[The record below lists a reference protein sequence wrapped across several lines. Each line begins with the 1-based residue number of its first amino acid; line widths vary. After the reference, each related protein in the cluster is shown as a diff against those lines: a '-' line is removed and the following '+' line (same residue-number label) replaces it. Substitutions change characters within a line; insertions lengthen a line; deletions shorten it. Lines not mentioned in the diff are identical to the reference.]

1 MSRPFRR
8 ALWPRPARGLLSLA
22 ALSLACSFWGAAAW
36 GQAVDLGRGGSGAP
50 IEITASNGIEWD
62 RDAKRYVATGNAAA
76 RQGNTSVHGDRLV
89 AWYREAATGGTEIFR
104 YEAIG
109 NVRFE
114 TATQKVEG
122 DRGIFDVDSEVVVV
136 TGRALR
142 LTTPTDT
149 LTARDTLEY
158 WAAREI
164 AVARGNAMIVSGERR
179 MTADVM
185 TAHFIPQQQQQQARP
200 APAPA
205 RGPQQNARATPRPA
219 VGNASGG
226 NASGGNAPG
235 GNDARL
241 QRVEAFGNVHVST
254 PTEIARGDRGVYN
267 MQTSIAQLAGNVR
280 LTRGDNQMAGDF
292 GEVNMNTGISRLL
305 STPGTGDGRVRG
317 LLIPQQAR
325 P

>member
-1 MSRPFRR
+1 MSRVSRIAFFV
-8 ALWPRPARGLLSLA
+8 AVSA
-22 ALSLACSFWGAAAW
+22 ACGAWASSAW
-36 GQAVDLGRGGSGAP
+36 SQAIDIGRGGSGAP

-76 RQGNTSVHGDRLV
+76 RQGDTTVYGDRLV
-89 AWYREAATGGTEIFR
+89 AWYRDAATGGTEIFR

-114 TATQKVEG
+114 TPTQKVEG

-185 TAHFIPQQQQQQARP
+185 TAHFVQAQPQPQARPAPARGNTRPPARP

-205 RGPQQNARATPRPA
+205 ST
-219 VGNASGG
+219 
-226 NASGGNAPG
+226 
-235 GNDARL
+235 GNDQRL

-267 MQTSIAQLAGNVR
+267 MTTSIAQLAGNVR

-305 STPGTGDGRVRG
+305 STQSGGDGRVRG

>member
-1 MSRPFRR
+1 MSVFLRLSFLAVLS
-8 ALWPRPARGLLSLA
+8 AL
-22 ALSLACSFWGAAAW
+22 CSTWGAPAW
-36 GQAVDLGRGGSGAP
+36 SQAIDLGRGGSGTP

-76 RQGNTSVHGDRLV
+76 RQGDTSVYGDRLV

-114 TATQKVEG
+114 TPTQKVEG

-185 TAHFIPQQQQQQARP
+185 TAHFVQQQPQART
-200 APAPA
+200 AAAPA
-205 RGPQQNARATPRPA
+205 RGQQNARSGQRPA
-219 VGNASGG
+219 T
-226 NASGGNAPG
+226 GNAPG

-305 STPGTGDGRVRG
+305 SAPGSGDGRVRG

>member
-1 MSRPFRR
+1 MSRVSHIAF
-8 ALWPRPARGLLSLA
+8 LV
-22 ALSLACSFWGAAAW
+22 ALSAACGAWASSAW
-36 GQAVDLGRGGSGAP
+36 SQAIDIGRGGSGAP

-76 RQGNTSVHGDRLV
+76 RQGDTSVYGDRLV
-89 AWYREAATGGTEIFR
+89 AWYRDAAAGGTEIFR

-114 TATQKVEG
+114 TPTQKVEG

-185 TAHFIPQQQQQQARP
+185 TAHFLQQPQARQT
-200 APAPA
+200 AAPA
-205 RGPQQNARATPRPA
+205 RGQQNARAGQRPA
-219 VGNASGG
+219 A
-226 NASGGNAPG
+226 GNAPG

-305 STPGTGDGRVRG
+305 SAPGAGDGRVRG

>member
-1 MSRPFRR
+1 MSRFPHLAF
-8 ALWPRPARGLLSLA
+8 WA
-22 ALSLACSFWGAAAW
+22 ALSAACGSWSAAAW
-36 GQAVDLGRGGSGAP
+36 SQAIDIGRGGSGAP
-50 IEITASNGIEWD
+50 IEITANNGIEWD

-76 RQGNTSVHGDRLV
+76 RQGDTSVYGDRLV
-89 AWYREAATGGTEIFR
+89 AWYRDAAAGGTEIFR

-114 TATQKVEG
+114 TPTQKVEG

-185 TAHFIPQQQQQQARP
+185 TAHFVQQQPQARQ
-200 APAPA
+200 AAAPA
-205 RGPQQNARATPRPA
+205 RGQQNARANQRPA
-219 VGNASGG
+219 A
-226 NASGGNAPG
+226 GNAPG

-305 STPGTGDGRVRG
+305 SAPGTGDGRVRG

>member
-1 MSRPFRR
+1 MSGFLR
-8 ALWPRPARGLLSLA
+8 LSFLVV
-22 ALSLACSFWGAAAW
+22 LSAVCSTWGAAAW
-36 GQAVDLGRGGSGAP
+36 SQAIDLGRGGSGTP

-76 RQGNTSVHGDRLV
+76 RQGDTSVYGDRLV

-114 TATQKVEG
+114 TPTQKVEG

-185 TAHFIPQQQQQQARP
+185 TAHFVQQQPQART
-200 APAPA
+200 AAAPA
-205 RGPQQNARATPRPA
+205 RGQQNARSGQRPA
-219 VGNASGG
+219 T
-226 NASGGNAPG
+226 GNAPG

-305 STPGTGDGRVRG
+305 SAPGSGDGRVRG

>member
-1 MSRPFRR
+1 MSRFSRI
-8 ALWPRPARGLLSLA
+8 AFLA
-22 ALSLACSFWGAAAW
+22 ALAAACSAGGTAAW
-36 GQAVDLGRGGSGAP
+36 SQALDLGRGGSGAP

-76 RQGNTSVHGDRLV
+76 RQGDTSVYGDRLV
-89 AWYREAATGGTEIFR
+89 AWYRDAAAGGTEIFR

-114 TATQKVEG
+114 TPTQKVEG

-158 WAAREI
+158 WSAREI

-185 TAHFIPQQQQQQARP
+185 TAHFVQQQPQTRQA
-200 APAPA
+200 AAPA
-205 RGPQQNARATPRPA
+205 RGQQNARAGQRPA
-219 VGNASGG
+219 PA
-226 NASGGNAPG
+226 NAPG

-305 STPGTGDGRVRG
+305 SAPGTGDGRVRG

>member
-1 MSRPFRR
+1 MSGFLRLSFLAVLS
-8 ALWPRPARGLLSLA
+8 AL
-22 ALSLACSFWGAAAW
+22 CSTWGAAAW
-36 GQAVDLGRGGSGAP
+36 SQAIDLGRGGSGTP

-76 RQGNTSVHGDRLV
+76 RQGDTSVYGDRLV

-114 TATQKVEG
+114 TPTQKVEG

-185 TAHFIPQQQQQQARP
+185 TAHFVQQQPQART
-200 APAPA
+200 AAAPA
-205 RGPQQNARATPRPA
+205 RGQQNARSGQRPA
-219 VGNASGG
+219 T
-226 NASGGNAPG
+226 GNAPG

-305 STPGTGDGRVRG
+305 SAPGSGDGRVRG

>member
-1 MSRPFRR
+1 MSRFSRI
-8 ALWPRPARGLLSLA
+8 AFFVALA
-22 ALSLACSFWGAAAW
+22 AACGAWASSAW
-36 GQAVDLGRGGSGAP
+36 SQAIDIGRGGSGAP

-76 RQGNTSVHGDRLV
+76 RQGDTSVYGDRLV
-89 AWYREAATGGTEIFR
+89 AWYRDAAAGGTEIFR

-114 TATQKVEG
+114 TPTQKVEG

-185 TAHFIPQQQQQQARP
+185 TAHFVQQQARQ
-200 APAPA
+200 ATAPA
-205 RGPQQNARATPRPA
+205 RGQQNARAGQRPA
-219 VGNASGG
+219 A
-226 NASGGNAPG
+226 GNAPG

-305 STPGTGDGRVRG
+305 SAPGTGDGRVRG

>member
-1 MSRPFRR
+1 MTKIL
-8 ALWPRPARGLLSLA
+8 ALLLAPLVAVLASAPAWAQG
-22 ALSLACSFWGAAAW
+22 
-36 GQAVDLGRGGSGAP
+36 VNLGRGGSGAP
-50 IEITASNGIEWD
+50 IEITAQNGIEWD
-62 RDAKRYVATGNAAA
+62 RDAKRYVASGNAIAT
-76 RQGNTSVHGDRLV
+76 QGDTSVRGDRLV
-89 AWYREAATGGTEIFR
+89 AWYRDAATGGTEIYR
-104 YEAIG
+104 YEAVG

-114 TATQKVEG
+114 TPTQRVEG

-158 WAAREI
+158 WSARDI
-164 AVARGNAMIVSGERR
+164 AVARGNAMVVSGERR

-185 TAHFIPQQQQQQARP
+185 TAHFQQQPRAGAEPAARGQPQARAQPAPPRGGTRP
-200 APAPA
+200 APQSA
-205 RGPQQNARATPRPA
+205 GT
-219 VGNASGG
+219 GG
-226 NASGGNAPG
+226 
-235 GNDARL
+235 DQRL

-292 GEVNMNTGISRLL
+292 GEVNMNTGLSRLL
-305 STPGTGDGRVRG
+305 SAPGSDGRVRG
-317 LLIPQQAR
+317 LLVPQQAQQPR
-325 P
+325 PGAPAPARQ

>member
-1 MSRPFRR
+1 MSGLFRR
-8 ALWPRPARGLLSLA
+8 AFFA
-22 ALSLACSFWGAAAW
+22 ALSLACGSWSVPAW
-36 GQAVDLGRGGSGAP
+36 SQAIDIGRGGSGAP

-76 RQGNTSVHGDRLV
+76 RQGDTSVYGDRLV
-89 AWYREAATGGTEIFR
+89 AWYRDAAAGGTEIFR

-114 TATQKVEG
+114 TPSQKVEG

-185 TAHFIPQQQQQQARP
+185 TAHFVQQRPQARQAA
-200 APAPA
+200 AP
-205 RGPQQNARATPRPA
+205 RGQQNARANQRPA
-219 VGNASGG
+219 A
-226 NASGGNAPG
+226 GNAPG

-305 STPGTGDGRVRG
+305 SAPGTGDGRVRG

>member
-1 MSRPFRR
+1 MSRFSRF
-8 ALWPRPARGLLSLA
+8 AFWA
-22 ALSLACSFWGAAAW
+22 ALSLACGTWSAAAW
-36 GQAVDLGRGGSGAP
+36 SQAIDIGRGGSGTP

-76 RQGNTSVHGDRLV
+76 RQGDTSVYGDRLV
-89 AWYREAATGGTEIFR
+89 AWYRDAAAGGTEIFR

-114 TATQKVEG
+114 TPSQKVEG

-185 TAHFIPQQQQQQARP
+185 TAHFVQQQPQARP
-200 APAPA
+200 AAAPA
-205 RGPQQNARATPRPA
+205 RGQQQNARANQRPA
-219 VGNASGG
+219 PANAQ
-226 NASGGNAPG
+226 G

-305 STPGTGDGRVRG
+305 SAPGTGDGRVRG

>member
-1 MSRPFRR
+1 MKKIL
-8 ALWPRPARGLLSLA
+8 ALLGLLIVA
-22 ALSLACSFWGAAAW
+22 AQPAW
-36 GQAVDLGRGGSGAP
+36 AQGIDLGRGGSGAP
-50 IEITASNGIEWD
+50 IEITARNGIEWD
-62 RDAKRYVATGNAAA
+62 RDAKRYIATGEAVA
-76 RQGNTSVHGDRLV
+76 RQGDTSVHGDRLV
-89 AWYREAATGGTEIFR
+89 AWYRDAATGGTEIYR

-109 NVRFE
+109 TVRFE
-114 TATQKVEG
+114 TPTQRVEG
-122 DRGIFDVDSEVVVV
+122 DRGIYDVDSQVVVV

-158 WAAREI
+158 WAARDI

-185 TAHFIPQQQQQQARP
+185 TAHFVQQTQPARAAASARGQPQVRGQP
-200 APAPA
+200 PA
-205 RGPQQNARATPRPA
+205 RGQANVRAPA
-219 VGNASGG
+219 QPAGTGA
-226 NASGGNAPG
+226 
-235 GNDARL
+235 DQRL

-292 GEVNMNTGISRLL
+292 GEVNMNTGLSRLL
-305 STPGTGDGRVRG
+305 STPGSGDGRVRG
-317 LLIPQQAR
+317 LLIPQQAQQPR
-325 P
+325 PAAPAARP

>member
-1 MSRPFRR
+1 MS
-8 ALWPRPARGLLSLA
+8 GLSRFAFPVALA
-22 ALSLACSFWGAAAW
+22 AACGMWGAAAW
-36 GQAVDLGRGGSGAP
+36 SQAIDLGRGGSGAP

-76 RQGNTSVHGDRLV
+76 RQGDTSVYGDRLV
-89 AWYREAATGGTEIFR
+89 AWYRDAAAGGTEIFR

-114 TATQKVEG
+114 TPSQKVEG

-158 WAAREI
+158 WSAREI

-185 TAHFIPQQQQQQARP
+185 TAHFVQQQPQARQ
-200 APAPA
+200 AAAPA
-205 RGPQQNARATPRPA
+205 RGQQNARGNQRPA
-219 VGNASGG
+219 A
-226 NASGGNAPG
+226 ANAPG

-305 STPGTGDGRVRG
+305 SAPGTGDGRVRG

>member
-1 MSRPFRR
+1 MSR
-8 ALWPRPARGLLSLA
+8 LGLLACWA
-22 ALSLACSFWGAAAW
+22 ALSVAAPGAW
-36 GQAVDLGRGGSGAP
+36 GQAIELGRGGSGAP

-62 RDAKRYVATGNAAA
+62 RDAKRYVATGNALA
-76 RQGNTSVHGDRLV
+76 RQGDTSVYGDRLV
-89 AWYREAATGGTEIFR
+89 AWYRDAAAGGTEIFR

-122 DRGIFDVDSEVVVV
+122 DRGIYDVDSEVVVV

-164 AVARGNAMIVSGERR
+164 AVARGNAMIVSGDRR

-185 TAHFIPQQQQQQARP
+185 TAHFIQQQPQAR
-200 APAPA
+200 AAAAPA
-205 RGPQQNARATPRPA
+205 RGQANAQNPRGGTQNARAPQRPA
-219 VGNASGG
+219 A
-226 NASGGNAPG
+226 APAA
-235 GNDARL
+235 NDARL

-305 STPGTGDGRVRG
+305 STPGAGDGRVRG

>member
-1 MSRPFRR
+1 MSGFLRLSFLAVLS
-8 ALWPRPARGLLSLA
+8 AL
-22 ALSLACSFWGAAAW
+22 CSTWGAAAW
-36 GQAVDLGRGGSGAP
+36 SQAIDLGRGGSGTP

-76 RQGNTSVHGDRLV
+76 RQGDTSVYGDRLV

-114 TATQKVEG
+114 TPTQKVEG

-185 TAHFIPQQQQQQARP
+185 TAHFVQQQPQART
-200 APAPA
+200 AAAPA
-205 RGPQQNARATPRPA
+205 RGQ
-219 VGNASGG
+219 
-226 NASGGNAPG
+226 
-235 GNDARL
+235 
-241 QRVEAFGNVHVST
+241 
-254 PTEIARGDRGVYN
+254 
-267 MQTSIAQLAGNVR
+267 
-280 LTRGDNQMAGDF
+280 
-292 GEVNMNTGISRLL
+292 
-305 STPGTGDGRVRG
+305 
-317 LLIPQQAR
+317 
-325 P
+325 

>member
-1 MSRPFRR
+1 MSRPRH
-8 ALWPRPARGLLSLA
+8 LA
-22 ALSLACSFWGAAAW
+22 FWGALTAACGLWSAAAW
-36 GQAVDLGRGGSGAP
+36 SQAIELGRGGSGAP
-50 IEITASNGIEWD
+50 IEITANNGIEWD
-62 RDAKRYVATGNAAA
+62 RDAKRYVATGAAAA
-76 RQGNTSVHGDRLV
+76 RQGETSVFGDRLV
-89 AWYREAATGGTEIFR
+89 AWYRDAATGGTEIFR

-114 TATQKVEG
+114 TPTQKVEG

-158 WAAREI
+158 WSAREI

-185 TAHFIPQQQQQQARP
+185 TAHFVQRQPQARQ
-200 APAPA
+200 AGASA
-205 RGPQQNARATPRPA
+205 RGQQQNARAAQRPA
-219 VGNASGG
+219 A
-226 NASGGNAPG
+226 AAAPG

-305 STPGTGDGRVRG
+305 SAPGNGNGRVRG
-317 LLIPQQAR
+317 LLVPQQAR

>member
-1 MSRPFRR
+1 MSRLPHL
-8 ALWPRPARGLLSLA
+8 ALCA
-22 ALSLACSFWGAAAW
+22 ALSAACGVWSADARS
-36 GQAVDLGRGGSGAP
+36 QAIELGRGGSGAP

-76 RQGNTSVHGDRLV
+76 RQGDTSVHGDRLV
-89 AWYREAATGGTEIFR
+89 AWYRDAATGGTEIFR

-122 DRGIFDVDSEVVVV
+122 DRGIFDVDGEVVVV
-136 TGRALR
+136 TGSALR

-158 WAAREI
+158 WSAREI

-185 TAHFIPQQQQQQARP
+185 TAHFVQRPPQARQ
-200 APAPA
+200 AAASA
-205 RGPQQNARATPRPA
+205 RGQQQNARGAQRPA
-219 VGNASGG
+219 A
-226 NASGGNAPG
+226 AAPG

-305 STPGTGDGRVRG
+305 SAPGTGDGRVRG
-317 LLIPQQAR
+317 LLVPQQAR

>member
-1 MSRPFRR
+1 MSGFLR
-8 ALWPRPARGLLSLA
+8 LSFLA
-22 ALSLACSFWGAAAW
+22 VLSAVCSTWGAAAW
-36 GQAVDLGRGGSGAP
+36 SQAIDLGRGGSGTP

-76 RQGNTSVHGDRLV
+76 RQGDTSVYGDRLV

-114 TATQKVEG
+114 TPTQKVEG

-185 TAHFIPQQQQQQARP
+185 TAHFVQQQPQART
-200 APAPA
+200 AAAPA
-205 RGPQQNARATPRPA
+205 RGQQNARSGQRPA
-219 VGNASGG
+219 A
-226 NASGGNAPG
+226 GNAPG

-305 STPGTGDGRVRG
+305 SAPGSGDGRVRG

>member
-1 MSRPFRR
+1 MTKILVLLLVLLVGAP
-8 ALWPRPARGLLSLA
+8 ALAQG
-22 ALSLACSFWGAAAW
+22 
-36 GQAVDLGRGGSGAP
+36 VNLGRGGSGAP
-50 IEITASNGIEWD
+50 IEITAQNGIEWD
-62 RDAKRYVATGNAAA
+62 RDARRYVASGNAIAT
-76 RQGNTSVHGDRLV
+76 QGDTSVRGDRLV
-89 AWYREAATGGTEIFR
+89 AWYRDAAAGGTEIYR

-114 TATQKVEG
+114 TPTQRVEG

-158 WAAREI
+158 WSARDI
-164 AVARGNAMIVSGERR
+164 AVARGNAMVVSGERR

-185 TAHFIPQQQQQQARP
+185 TAHFQQQPRAGAARAQPQARTPPRGGTRP
-200 APAPA
+200 AP
-205 RGPQQNARATPRPA
+205 QNAGT
-219 VGNASGG
+219 GG
-226 NASGGNAPG
+226 
-235 GNDARL
+235 DQRL

-292 GEVNMNTGISRLL
+292 GEVNMNTGLSRLL
-305 STPGTGDGRVRG
+305 SAPGAGDGRVRG
-317 LLIPQQAR
+317 LLIPQQAQQPR
-325 P
+325 PATPR